1 MFFKKTKS
9 NGLKIPQWHFREMHR
24 GEMNVDPIEGEFF
37 NTEAIASMSDA
48 LVREAIQNSLDAA
61 IGKGP
66 VTVQFTFL
74 SGSETPAKAFKY
86 MHLPGLETHL
96 RAKHSGLRSLPSKTE
111 RLDHI
116 LIEDFG
122 TRGLQ
127 GDIRQYDDLNENEKR
142 NDFYYFWRNI
152 GRTRKEKT
160 DLGRWGLGKTVFQ
173 AASRINSFLGMTVR
187 EDDSRKFLMG
197 QCVLKIH
204 HVNGS
209 RYAPY
214 GYFGVLEDDLALP
227 IEDDTFINEF
237 SQNFGIDRSHQP
249 GLSILIPY
257 PDAEIKTDACLDSI
271 IKHHF
276 FPLLSGDLIVELRS
290 SQSNVRIDASTLEQI
305 VRTERFKKQ
314 VEFSGL
320 LELARW
326 AIRQTEGAF
335 IRLEEPEKGRAPKLR
350 EDLFT
355 REQLNKARQ
364 DLNENKRLAFYVPLT
379 IQYQDN
385 ETFIP
390 TGFSLFLEKDDQLD
404 RPEDHFIRQGITI
417 PEVTSLKQKGIRA
430 LISIDEPDLATF
442 LGDAENPAHTDWERN
457 SRKFKAKYKLGPS
470 TLDFVKSSPREIVKI
485 LTRPRKGRDV
495 HLLRHLFS
503 LPGNLAKEEAQRQ
516 KAGGENKGEPA
527 RPTVDVGSSNYLQL
541 HRVKGG
547 FGLTRATKARLI
559 PRHIIIWTAYEVR
572 NGNPFKKYTPLDFDL
587 EKPPMNVAVRG
598 ADILITQKN
607 ALKLEIKDPNF
618 KLQVTGFD
626 MNRDLRVKTYP

>member
-1 MFFKKTKS
+1 MLFKKTKS
-9 NGLKIPQWHFREMHR
+9 IGPKTPKWHFREMHR

-37 NTEAIASMSDA
+37 NTEAIASISDA
-48 LVREAIQNSLDAA
+48 LVRETIQNALDAA
-61 IGKGP
+61 VGKGP
-66 VTVQFTFL
+66 VTVRFSFV
-74 SGSETPAKAFKY
+74 SEPENASKAMKNI
-86 MHLPGLETHL
+86 HLPGLKAHL
-96 RAKHSGLRSLPSKTE
+96 RAKHSGLLNLPPEKE
-111 RLDHI
+111 PLDHI

-173 AASRINSFLGMTVR
+173 AASRINTFLGLTVR
-187 EDDSRKFLMG
+187 EEDGRKLLMG

-227 IEDDTFINEF
+227 IEDDTFITGF
-237 SQNFGIDRSHQP
+237 SQDFGIGRSHQP

-257 PDAEIKTDACLDSI
+257 PDPEIKPDACLASI

-276 FPLLSGDLIVELRS
+276 FPLLSGDLIVGLRS
-290 SQSNVRIDASTLEQI
+290 AQRNVRVDASTLEQI
-305 VRTERFKKQ
+305 IRKEKFKKLE
-314 VEFSGL
+314 EFSGRI
-320 LELARW
+320 ELARW
-326 AIRQTEGAF
+326 AIHQTEGSF
-335 IRLEEPEKGRAPKLR
+335 IRLAEPERGRAPKLR
-350 EDLFT
+350 KDLFT
-355 REQLNKARQ
+355 RDQINKARQ
-364 DLNENKRLAFYVPLT
+364 DLSENKRLAFYVPLT
-379 IQYQDN
+379 IQYQDHDM
-385 ETFIP
+385 FIP
-390 TGFSLFLEKDDQLD
+390 TGFSLFLEKDDQLE

-470 TLDFVKSSPREIVKI
+470 TLDFVKSSPREIVKV

-503 LPGNLAKEEAQRQ
+503 LPGNLAKEETQ
-516 KAGGENKGEPA
+516 KQKPGGEDKEGA
-527 RPTVDVGSSNYLQL
+527 AKSIVDVGGSSYLQL

-547 FGLTRATKARLI
+547 FGLARATKARSI
-559 PRHIIIWTAYEVR
+559 PKQLIIWAAYEVR

-587 EKPPMNVAVRG
+587 EKPPMNVAAKG
-598 ADILITQKN
+598 AEVLLTQKN
-607 ALKLEIKDPNF
+607 ALKIDIKDPNF

-626 MNRDLRVKTYP
+626 MNRDLRIKTYP